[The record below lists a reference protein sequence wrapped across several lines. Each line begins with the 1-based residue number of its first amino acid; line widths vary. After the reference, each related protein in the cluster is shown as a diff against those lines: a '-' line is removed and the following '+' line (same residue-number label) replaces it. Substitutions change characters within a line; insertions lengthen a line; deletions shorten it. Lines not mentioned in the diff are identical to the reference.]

1 MTDERTPAACPPH
14 RWEITMVRLEAG
26 LHDHYRCLQCAAEKD
41 VPRNAVNTWTRR
53 GAGRT
58 ASRSA

>member
-26 LHDHYRCLQCAAEKD
+26 LHDHYLCLQCGVEKD
-41 VPRNAVNTWTRR
+41 VARNSINTWSRR
-53 GAGRT
+53 GAGRAPTRT
-58 ASRSA
+58 A